1 MKTSNHI
8 NLKALALVL
17 LGAATANAAPLLTDH
32 FDGSTGNT
40 LGSNGWSLIASSGG
54 AATNVVAQDLSKSG
68 FAASSGNA
76 VQLRPNGQ
84 DWYSTYTTQ
93 AYDSAS
99 NASLYYSFLLRVD
112 DLGSLD
118 ATGGFFGGMAAVGGV
133 SGRAA
138 MIGMRLSGT
147 GFQLGVAKRDS
158 TALSFDSTVFS
169 TGTTILVV
177 GAYNLVSGN
186 IQNDTA
192 SLWINPGSL
201 GAGSAPAATL
211 SAFTTAINND
221 TQSFSSFVWTPQ
233 GTGGSTQI
241 PGSLIVDE
249 LRVGNSWADVT
260 PVPEPGT
267 FALVVL
273 AGGAFLARR
282 RRRLIA

>member
-32 FDGSTGNT
+32 FAGSTGNT

-169 TGTTILVV
+169 TGTTVLVV